1 MGYAESADF
10 TPRWTAGYGAQTY
23 PVRRVIL
30 AVVHSVAAGERVSAA
45 VQAIEREPGF
55 QVVFT
60 QPPGPAE
67 DLVRTYIAKIGALT
81 TPWGR
86 AVRERFDLVVTADPA
101 GAGLLNGPLL
111 VLPEVSAEGAIV
123 DRNGRCCI
131 AAIVRLLRLRQ
142 AHPEPVLVGLPQ
154 LQGLARLC
162 AEAPQ
167 LARHSVVVGDPG
179 YDELLR
185 ACRRR
190 PWIRGG
196 RRLGLVLSDRGP
208 GSLFARTPA
217 FLRALATALPAR
229 ETRLVCRLHPDVW
242 AQHGRRQ
249 LEAWAGEVVQERVE
263 FLRPG
268 DEWRI
273 LAAQADFVVGDY
285 GRDTACAAATGKP
298 VYLARPN
305 EKTPANSLARAISEY
320 GTVLNSG
327 LPLASQLR
335 LTTRPSLP
343 VVRQL
348 TSDPGRSDSLLRT
361 QCLRLMRF
369 SGQADR

>member
-1 MGYAESADF
+1 MGYSESADF
-10 TPRWTAGYGAQTY
+10 TPWWTAGYGARTY

-45 VQAIEREPGF
+45 VQAIESEPGF

-67 DLVRTYIAKIGALT
+67 DLVRAYLGTIGALT
-81 TPWGR
+81 TPWER
-86 AVRERFDLVVTADPA
+86 VIRERFDLAVTADPA
-101 GAGLLNGPLL
+101 GAAMLNGPLL

-123 DRNGRCCI
+123 DHNGRCCV
-131 AAIVRLLRLRQ
+131 AAIVRLLRQRQ

-154 LQGLARLC
+154 LRALAWLR
-162 AEAPQ
+162 AEGPQ

-179 YDELLR
+179 YDGLIR
-185 ACRRR
+185 ACRRQPR
-190 PWIRGG
+190 NRGG
-196 RRLGLVLSDRGP
+196 RQLGLVLSDRGP

-217 FLRALATALPAR
+217 LLRSLATALPAR
-229 ETRLVCRLHPDVW
+229 GTRLVCRLHPDVW
-242 AQHGRRQ
+242 ARHGRRQ

-268 DEWRI
+268 NEWHV

-285 GRDTACAAATGKP
+285 GHDTACAAAAGKP
-298 VYLARPN
+298 VYLALPN
-305 EKTPANSLARAISEY
+305 EKTPTNSLAKAISEY
-320 GTVLNSG
+320 GKVLNPG
-327 LPLASQLR
+327 LPLASQVR
-335 LTTRPSLP
+335 RTTRPSLP
-343 VVRQL
+343 VVQQL
-348 TSDPGRSDSLLRT
+348 TSGPGQSAFLLRT